1 MKTVKIDREKIK
13 KVADSRWLIYL
24 LLVFSVVNA
33 TFRLTESGMSTPFRL
48 LSPVMAAAM
57 LFLYWK
63 RFAKALTWLAVAAI
77 YGITV
82 SVLFYR
88 HVAFDMWVFLGYLF
102 ILYLLV
108 MMLYH
113 SLEDFTRT
121 FFRFLNLI
129 TVITL
134 VLCWLQFFIRV
145 PYKYLNLAADPGV
158 NVFMSNENELASPLC
173 CMLMIYLYRIFFKKE
188 CIYSV
193 QAVNIVFFIFINDAK
208 MCLLGIALGAG
219 IYCVYGLYRL
229 LRKKTGIAPRKLVL
243 SLVVVAVLLVALVF
257 LLNPEIPFRNYTIS
271 LKDLVLD
278 SVMDIILLRPI
289 TGTGGSIMDR
299 TNAIIYGM
307 MELRN
312 TSFFGIGWGNSV
324 QMLQMPQY
332 QLRTAKSMHNIIA
345 QFLAEFGF
353 FAIACYVLI
362 CIWIFKSLK
371 NAEKQSV
378 NIMKVAFALSFI
390 LISSQSSVGI
400 LSNYYTWM
408 VVFYIALS
416 YRCKKNGRTEIEDNY
431 EPKTVQAFL
440 QDARKSWKLGKG
452 ILAITAVGVARTGKQ
467 IKRYLDVEKKKEN
480 EEQQT
485 ITEQTAEPPHE
496 DK

>member
-1 MKTVKIDREKIK
+1 MKIDREKIK
-13 KVADSRWLIYL
+13 SVADSQGLFYL
-24 LLVFSVVNA
+24 MLVFSVINA
-33 TFRLTESGMSTPFRL
+33 TFRLTESGMTSAYRLMAPFL
-48 LSPVMAAAM
+48 LAAVMLCYWKHFIKETLVLAAA
-57 LFLYWK
+57 
-63 RFAKALTWLAVAAI
+63 VV
-77 YGITV
+77 YGIGV
-82 SVLFYR
+82 SLMFYR
-88 HVAFDMWVFLGYLF
+88 HIAVDMWVFLIYLF
-102 ILYLLV
+102 ALYV
-108 MMLYH
+108 FVKWIYN
-113 SLEDFTRT
+113 SAQDFTAS
-121 FFRFLNLI
+121 FFQFLNI
-129 TVITL
+129 VTVITL
-134 VLCWLQFFIRV
+134 VLCWFQFFIRV

-158 NVFMSNENELASPLC
+158 NVFMSNENELAEPLA
-173 CMLMIYLYRIFFKKE
+173 CMLIIYLYRIFFKKE
-188 CIYSV
+188 WIYSV

-312 TSFFGIGWGNSV
+312 TSFFDIGWGNSV